1 MANMVEGGVT
11 PFLPAPELEAMG
23 YAIAI
28 YPTTPYFAAIGAMRD
43 VLSDARARTG
53 TSEPMAG
60 RMGTFR
66 EWQELTGVDEAMD
79 FVRRFE
85 PEEEHA
91 GV

>member
-1 MANMVEGGVT
+1 VT
-11 PFLPAPELEAMG
+11 PFLPAPELEMMG

-43 VLSDARARTG
+43 VLQTLGTHG
-53 TSEPMAG
+53 TSDPMAD

-66 EWQELTGVDEAMD
+66 EWQELTGVAEAMD
-79 FVRRFE
+79 YVRRFE
-85 PEEEHA
+85 PEEEHV

>member
-11 PFLPAPELEAMG
+11 PFLAAGELEALG

-28 YPTTPYFAAIGAMRD
+28 YPCSAYFAAVGAMRD
-43 VLSDARARTG
+43 VLATLRDEG
-53 TSEPMAG
+53 TSEPRWPA
-60 RMGTFR
+60 MGTFR
-66 EWQELTGVDEAMD
+66 EWQELTGVDEAME

-91 GV
+91 EL